1 MVIQGQMET
10 KLTEGLEPR
19 YLDIVNESH
28 KHNVAPG
35 SESHFKVTMVSDHF
49 DGKNKVARH
58 RMVNKLLADELAGSV
73 HALSLQLMT
82 AAEWEAKG
90 GKNTHL
96 TPPCASKKGAL

>member
-1 MVIQGQMET
+1 MVIQQQMQT
-10 KLTEGLEPR
+10 KLTDALEPR

-35 SESHFKVTMVSDHF
+35 SESHFKVTMVSDQF
-49 DGKNKVARH
+49 GGKNKVARH
-58 RMVNKLLADELAGSV
+58 RMVNKVLATELAESI
-73 HALSLQLMT
+73 HALSLQLLT
-82 AAEWEAKG
+82 AEEWEAQG